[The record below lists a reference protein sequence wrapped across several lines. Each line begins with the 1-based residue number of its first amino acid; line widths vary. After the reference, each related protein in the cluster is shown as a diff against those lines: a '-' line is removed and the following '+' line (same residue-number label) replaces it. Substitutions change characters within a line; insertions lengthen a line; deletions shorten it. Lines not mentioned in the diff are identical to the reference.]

1 MIYRKGRKGKN
12 SPQSTRGAQRRT
24 FNTKLQ
30 NKYPRTSA
38 FSAVIFFS
46 FASFASFA
54 VKIRSPAY
62 NLFVAKLTF
71 VVGKGGVGKT
81 TVSCA
86 LALHLAARNPRQST
100 LLMSTDPAH
109 SLADMLE
116 IKARP
121 GPHRLPGAK
130 GKLSLWQID
139 SQREFEKFL
148 SENRDGILSI
158 VENGTFF
165 SKEEIAPLLDTTL
178 PGMSEMAGLLA
189 IQELLQSGEHDH
201 IVVDT
206 APFGHTLR
214 LFELPGHFQKF
225 LDFLEIASSR
235 DALLARRFGGR
246 VRTPAHAFI
255 ERWQA
260 TVKQVKEAFSSRHAE
275 ILLVTTPETFSL
287 NEAVRSLESL
297 EQSGAEMRVEAIV
310 LNRVISNPGAC
321 PRCRRRAQMS
331 KKALQFLGRQF
342 PRIPRLLGP
351 DPGNPLLGPA
361 LLRKFGDVVFTG
373 NPAKLESPPPRKSTP
388 KLKFADAR
396 WPQSET
402 QLGFTV
408 GKGGVGKTT
417 TTAALAFHSRTAHTD
432 VPVTVCSTDPAPSLD
447 DIFQQQ
453 IGDKPSHVLNDSG
466 LAAMEM
472 DSVVEFRRW
481 AGRIK
486 EKLNSATSMQS
497 GGLHIDLTFE
507 KEVFAALMDVVPP
520 GVDEV
525 FAIFRILDLLQSKP
539 GRVLIDMA
547 PTGHALELLR
557 MPERILLWS
566 RLLLKSLAAHRTL
579 SLAQDVAVEL
589 ADLGQR
595 VRKLLEIMRDPEQS
609 RTWVVMLAEPVPD
622 RQTQRLLAAL
632 EELGMSVDSLFIN
645 RVLMEETR
653 CKHCSRARQWQL
665 ATLQDLKRKY
675 GKHRAYVL
683 REFPAE
689 IAGAAALKR
698 FTGELWQIQRQ
709 K

>member
-1 MIYRKGRKGKN
+1 
-12 SPQSTRGAQRRT
+12 
-24 FNTKLQ
+24 
-30 NKYPRTSA
+30 
-38 FSAVIFFS
+38 
-46 FASFASFA
+46 
-54 VKIRSPAY
+54 VKFRCSAY
-62 NLFVAKLTF
+62 NLNVAKLTF

-86 LALHLAARNPRQST
+86 LALHLAAQSPSQST

-116 IKARP
+116 IKARA
-121 GPHRLPGAK
+121 GPHRLKKIK

-139 SQREFEKFL
+139 SGREFEKFL
-148 SENRDGILSI
+148 SQNREGILSI

-178 PGMSEMAGLLA
+178 PGMAEVAGLLA
-189 IQELLQSGEHDH
+189 IQELLESGSYHH
-201 IVVDT
+201 IIVDT

-225 LDFLEIASSR
+225 LDFLEVASSR

-246 VRTPAHAFI
+246 VRTPAHEFL

-260 TVKQVKEAFSSRHAE
+260 TVQQVKEAFSSRDAE
-275 ILLVTTPETFSL
+275 ILLVTTPESFSL

-297 EQSGAEMRVEAIV
+297 QQSGAEMRVGAIV
-310 LNRVISNPGAC
+310 LNRIVIDSARC
-321 PRCRRRAQMS
+321 TRCRRRVQMS
-331 KKALQFLGRQF
+331 KKAIAFLQRRF
-342 PRIPRLLGP
+342 PRVPRLLGP

-361 LLRKFGDVVFTG
+361 LLRKFGDVVF
-373 NPAKLESPPPRKSTP
+373 AQSAARLEALPPQKSRSRIQFKKISWPSP
-388 KLKFADAR
+388 
-396 WPQSET
+396 ET
-402 QLGFTV
+402 RLGFTL

-417 TTAALAFHSRTAHTD
+417 TTAALAFHARSSGKSL
-432 VPVTVCSTDPAPSLD
+432 PVIVCSTDPAPSLD
-447 DIFQQQ
+447 DIFEQP
-453 IGDKPSHVLNDSG
+453 IGDTPARVLDDPG
-466 LAAMEM
+466 FAAMEI
-472 DSVVEFRRW
+472 DSVAEFRRW
-481 AGRIK
+481 ASRLRDQ
-486 EKLNSATSMQS
+486 LNSATSMQS

-525 FAIFRILDLLQSKP
+525 FAIFRILDLLERKS

-579 SLAQDVAVEL
+579 SVAQDVAVEL

-595 VRKLLEIMRDPEQS
+595 VRRLLEIMRDQKQS
-609 RTWVVMLAEPVPD
+609 RTWAVMLAEPVPD

-632 EELGMSVDSLFIN
+632 DELGMAVDSLFIN
-645 RVLMEETR
+645 RVLIEESGCRR
-653 CKHCSRARQWQL
+653 CTRAREWQL
-665 ATLQDLKRKY
+665 GTLQGLERKY
-675 GKHRAYVL
+675 GKRRIYLV
-683 REFPAE
+683 REFSSE

-698 FTGELWQIQRQ
+698 FTGELWQIQ